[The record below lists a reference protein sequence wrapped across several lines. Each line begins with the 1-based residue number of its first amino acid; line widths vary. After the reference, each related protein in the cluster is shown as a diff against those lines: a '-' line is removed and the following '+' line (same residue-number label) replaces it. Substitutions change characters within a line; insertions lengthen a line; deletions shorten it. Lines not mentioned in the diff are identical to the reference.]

1 MKAKYMLI
9 LVFYLYSL
17 INAQFI
23 EYTYNFTTLHE
34 KSETAKI
41 CQLNNGDVLVL
52 SSGNGVQI
60 TNMTKFDK
68 SGHSIYEKK
77 QMLKGYSPSTLCVES
92 RDSTKTTPE
101 YYLFHHN
108 KQKISTSSANQD
120 ITTFKDEGEIIQN
133 FNVLKRIYQG
143 ISMVPL
149 KTGKIVLVGINS
161 ISVHG
166 DETSVDVN
174 VYNPTENKIE
184 SGGISFVA
192 YGKFISCFEQKV
204 NEVYCLYAN
213 PVNMYINS
221 LNIKYMKIKSNGISI
236 EDIEPIKMQH
246 FHSVF
251 DFMKAVSL
259 SETEAAIIVQIGE
272 GNKNKEI
279 PFGNSGKDLFFFHIV
294 SNGGKI
300 DVKRM
305 EYLSNSCSHIDDDDG
320 EYYNAD
326 IIALSEKRIIAV
338 CESGDNKFQGFSIS
352 IGEKHIE
359 RFEFTPKD
367 AAYVK
372 NPTLAKFDKNVGFFY
387 TYISDNK
394 DSKVVFSF
402 VDYPDCEDYS
412 KTPVLLPRNL
422 PLKITLCEKVFMG
435 NPYSDLSN
443 GEIIN
448 ARIINSTGTTVYN
461 VDTKEVILE
470 NTDLAPNTKLEV
482 IAESNEGIFDF
493 EFASIK
499 KDPTDGDIIG
509 KTCKIQFN
517 TPKCLDQCY
526 SCNQTGNEGIHYCY
540 GCKNES
546 YFINN
551 TFDKNAN
558 GFGELHNCY
567 PCNKACKSC
576 YGDFIPKI
584 TTNCKKCFIEK
595 GYYPFEGNETIC
607 IGEDTQDYW
616 EEIFGVGIYLYKPGD
631 DKETWFWRT
640 CHPHCRK
647 CLERGDKDDNKCIY
661 CIKDYLFFCN
671 QTEGHGIP
679 GSCYNNCVDNGFYRV
694 VKDGRPKCCPCLNHC
709 KRCQDNP
716 LKCNKCF
723 DNWFLALNHSSC
735 DAHCDYCL
743 AEDTNDWECVN
754 CWEKNNTYT
763 LNKSCVPDKVIS
775 TKTKE
780 ENSMEKFIEFNLT
793 HYHVIDEKCNLLMGC
808 FGGCQTC
815 DPWFS
820 DKCTSCKKD
829 TYKEDDFNRPKNVT
843 FRCFKKDECTG
854 VIDYIYDKE
863 LRVGGVPYKEDGQNV
878 CLNCK
883 YRNNSFR
890 QPEND
895 FYCGEKR
902 DKTFVDIEEYNKL
915 SNCYFRCKSCESWG
929 NSYLMNCTA
938 CRDGNNYEFVK
949 PDIKKKYGNCY
960 RKAHKCGV
968 YPYYHDYD
976 LAPFVGRDE
985 DDCGEYCD
993 VCLYNFSCTEN
1004 YPYFIYETHECVE
1017 YCPVTQVLNGE
1028 CQINHTVA
1036 AIILLRNPFGLKNP
1050 YDFLNTSITISQ
1062 FISSSFFQYFAKSYN
1077 LDVVA
1082 ITDQLNGMFGNGQ
1095 LYNIPEPRIIA
1106 GNNITIEL
1114 TTFKLE
1120 LEKIEKWLNGEGGNS
1135 GNSGKGKESALDL
1148 TECQAILK
1156 KKYGLPEE
1164 EDLMIIKADMLK
1176 ELNDYYGTS
1185 VEYQIFSTSLGAFL
1199 PLADCQEAGT
1209 TVTVSN
1215 PFNIGNLLTQYQ
1227 SKTGSVV
1234 VNGYNVFDVNSPFY
1248 NDICTD
1254 FTNENGNDVLLD
1266 DRRKDYFDENINLCE
1281 TGCKFVGY
1289 NTTTNLYTCICNIK
1303 AIPGVEAEE
1312 YTGDIIT
1319 NEMPKD
1325 FRDLISKRSNIEVF
1339 KCASQVFSSKGQKK
1353 NFGSYI
1359 LLTGLAS
1366 LIGIIIFH
1374 FVKEKGKMDSL
1385 FNQLAR
1391 IPNRIANPPKPTG
1404 TQDEKKA
1411 ANKNSRAKDKNQ
1423 KVPDNSVNKVK
1434 VRESDVVTNSK
1445 RKINNEE
1452 KSKPR
1457 NIQKD
1462 LFLTEDQLNFAEFH
1476 IASKKDHRSFIKYYW
1491 SLLKMKQL
1499 FVFTFYTS
1507 DDFILRT
1514 TKIALFILFIGFY
1527 LTFTALFF
1535 NDSIMRAIYIYKGNT
1550 NAAVH
1555 IPNIILSSLCCLVAS
1570 LIIRFVSLNEREIS
1584 KITQLNNEK
1593 ERKQLAEKM
1602 KSISKVKLIVMYA
1615 ISGALLFLFWYYV
1628 SAFCAVFKNSQ
1639 GHYFTNVLVAFI
1651 LCNLWPCVISL
1662 IPALLR
1668 KRALDNGNETL
1679 YKVSQIISY
1688 F

>member
-9 LVFYLYSL
+9 LVFYLYAL

-41 CQLNNGDVLVL
+41 CQSNNGDVLAL
-52 SSGNGVQI
+52 SSGLGDAQI
-60 TNMTKFDK
+60 INMTKFDS
-68 SGHSIYEKK
+68 SGHPIYEKK
-77 QMLKGYSPSTLCVES
+77 QMLNGYSPSTICVES
-92 RDSTKTTPE
+92 RDTSKTTPE

-108 KQKISTSSANQD
+108 KQKLPTSTALQN
-120 ITTFKDEGEIIQN
+120 ITTFNDEGQIVQS
-133 FNVLKRIYQG
+133 FNVQQRIYQR
-143 ISMVPL
+143 ISMIPL
-149 KTGKIVLVGINS
+149 RSGKIVLVGLNT

-166 DETSVDVN
+166 DITSVNVR
-174 VYNPTENKIE
+174 VYNPTQNKVEN
-184 SGGISFVA
+184 GGVSFEA
-192 YGKFISCFEQKV
+192 YGKFLSCFEQRE
-204 NEVYCLYAN
+204 NEVYCIYAK
-213 PVNMYINS
+213 PVSMYINS
-221 LNIKYMKIKSNGISI
+221 LNTKYLKITSNGITI
-236 EDIEPIKMQH
+236 EEADPIKFQH
-246 FHSVF
+246 FHTVF
-251 DFMKAVSL
+251 NCMKAVAL
-259 SETEAAIIVQIGE
+259 SKTEAVLITQIGD

-279 PFGNSGKDLFFFHIV
+279 PFGNSGKDLFFFQITT
-294 SNGGKI
+294 NAGKI
-300 DVKRM
+300 DVTRM
-305 EYLSNSCSHIDDDDG
+305 EYLSNSCSHFDDNDD
-320 EYYNAD
+320 EYYSAD
-326 IIALSEKRIIAV
+326 ILAFSEKRIIAV

-352 IGEKHIE
+352 VGIKHID
-359 RFEFTPKD
+359 RFEFTPKG
-367 AAYVK
+367 ALYAK
-372 NPTLAKFDKNVGFFY
+372 NPALAKFGKNVGFFY
-387 TYISDNK
+387 TYISENLDK
-394 DSKVVFSF
+394 KVVFSL

-422 PLKITLCEKVFMG
+422 PLKIKLCEKVFMG
-435 NPYSDLSN
+435 NPYSDLTE

-448 ARIINSTGTTVYN
+448 ARIINAQGTIVLDAN
-461 VDTKEVILE
+461 NNDTILE
-470 NTDLAPNTKLEV
+470 NTDLTPSTQLKI

-493 EFASIK
+493 EFASVK
-499 KDPTDGDIIG
+499 KDPVDGDILG
-509 KTCKIQFN
+509 KTCKIKFN
-517 TPKCLDQCY
+517 TPKCLDQCF
-526 SCNQTGNEGIHYCY
+526 SCNQTGNNNLHYCY
-540 GCKNES
+540 GCKNVS
-546 YFINN
+546 YFINY
-551 TFDKNAN
+551 TIDKNAN

-567 PCNKACKSC
+567 PCNESC
-576 YGDFIPKI
+576 YTCNGDFIPKK
-584 TTNCKKCFIEK
+584 TTNCKKCFVEK
-595 GYYPFEGNETIC
+595 GYYPYENDETIC
-607 IGEDTQDYW
+607 ISVDTQDYW
-616 EEIFGVGIYLYKPGD
+616 EEIFGVGIYFD
-631 DKETWFWRT
+631 NETSVWKD
-640 CHPHCRK
+640 CHSNCRK
-647 CLERGDKDDNKCIY
+647 CLERGDDYDNKCYY
-661 CIKDYLFFCN
+661 CIKGFFFYEN
-671 QTEGHGIP
+671 QTVGNGIP
-679 GSCYNNCVDNGFYRV
+679 GSCNNVCLDNGYYNATRE
-694 VKDGRPKCCPCLNHC
+694 GRDKCIPCLAHC
-709 KRCQDNP
+709 KKCQDNP
-716 LKCNKCF
+716 KKCNKCF
-723 DNWFLALNHSSC
+723 DDWFLTLEH
-735 DAHCDYCL
+735 DACVNDCGHCL
-743 AEDTNDWECVN
+743 AEDRNDFECVN
-754 CWEKNNTYT
+754 CWQKNRTFT
-763 LNKSCVPDKVIS
+763 LNKTCVDTKIIS
-775 TKTKE
+775 NETKE
-780 ENSMEKFIEFNLT
+780 KNSMENFIKFNLT
-793 HYHVIDEKCNLLMGC
+793 QYHVINETCMLLMGC
-808 FGGCQTC
+808 FGGCHEC

-820 DKCTSCKKD
+820 DKCTSCKPD
-829 TYKEDDFNRPKNVT
+829 TYKEDDTNRPKNIT

-854 VIDYIYDKE
+854 KIDYIYDDD
-863 LRVGGVPYKEDGQNV
+863 LRVGGVPVKEDGQNV

-883 YRNNSFR
+883 YRNNSYR
-890 QPEND
+890 QPEDD

-902 DKTFVDIEEYNKL
+902 EKTFVDIEEYNKL
-915 SNCYFRCKSCESWG
+915 SDCYFRCKSCESWG
-929 NSYLMNCTA
+929 NTYLMNCTS

-949 PDIKKKYGNCY
+949 PDIKKPYGNCY
-960 RKAHKCGV
+960 RKQHKCGV

-1004 YPYFIYETHECVE
+1004 FPYFIYETHECVE

-1120 LEKIEKWLNGEGGNS
+1120 LEKIEKWLKGEDTGDSGGS
-1135 GNSGKGKESALDL
+1135 GTGGSAVDL
-1148 TECQAILK
+1148 SECEAILK
-1156 KKYGLPEE
+1156 KKYGLSEE
-1164 EDLMIIKADMLK
+1164 EDLMIIKSDMLK
-1176 ELNDYYGTS
+1176 EFSDYYGNS
-1185 VEYQIFSTSLGAFL
+1185 VDYQIFSTSLGAFL
-1199 PLADCQEAGT
+1199 PLSDCESAGT
-1209 TVTVSN
+1209 SVTVTN
-1215 PFNIGNLLTQYQ
+1215 PFNIQNLVTQFQ

-1281 TGCKFVGY
+1281 TGCKFIGY
-1289 NTTTNLYTCICNIK
+1289 NTSTNLYTCICNIK
-1303 AIPGVEAEE
+1303 SVPGVEAEE
-1312 YTGDIIT
+1312 YTGDIVT

-1366 LIGIIIFH
+1366 LIGIIVFH
-1374 FVKEKGKMDSL
+1374 FVKERGKMDSL
-1385 FNQLAR
+1385 FSQLAR
-1391 IPNRIANPPKPTG
+1391 VPKIANPPKPTG
-1404 TQDEKKA
+1404 TQDDRKA
-1411 ANKNSRAKDKNQ
+1411 AGRDKKP
-1423 KVPDNSVNKVK
+1423 KVPDTSVNKVK
-1434 VRESDVVTNSK
+1434 VREPEGVSNSK
-1445 RKINNEE
+1445 RKIKESE
-1452 KSKPR
+1452 MQKAR
-1457 NIQKD
+1457 NAQKD
-1462 LFLTEDQLNFAEFH
+1462 LLLTEDQLNFAEFS
-1476 IASKKDHRSFIKYYW
+1476 IASKKDRRSFIKYYW

-1535 NDSIMRAIYIYKGNT
+1535 NDSIMRAIYYYKGNT

-1555 IPNIILSSLCCLVAS
+1555 IPNIILSSLCCLIAS

-1584 KITQLNNEK
+1584 KITLLND
-1593 ERKQLAEKM
+1593 ERERRQLADKM
-1602 KSISKVKLIVMYA
+1602 KGISKVKLIVMYA

-1668 KRALDNGNETL
+1668 NKALNSGNETL